1 MKTRSVLILFTGIAI
16 GAIGGYLF
24 TPERRVKPGKAASR
38 KSKKYN
44 KAFKATA
51 SKYREKLGS
60 L

>member
-1 MKTRSVLILFTGIAI
+1 MKAKSVLLLLSGIAI

-24 TPERRVKPGKAASR
+24 TPERRLKPRKSASS
-38 KSKKYN
+38 KSKKYK

-51 SKYREKLGS
+51 SKYREKLSG